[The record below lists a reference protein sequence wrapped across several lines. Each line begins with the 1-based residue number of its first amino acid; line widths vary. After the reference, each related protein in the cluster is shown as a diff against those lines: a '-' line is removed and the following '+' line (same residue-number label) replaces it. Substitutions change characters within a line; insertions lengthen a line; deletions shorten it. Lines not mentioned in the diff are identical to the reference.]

1 MNEGVE
7 NSVDYVN
14 NSSEEPCPSLPLQNA
29 LTLSLALILALLYRA
44 VFSLEHFGCYGPG
57 IGVPVFVALYFG
69 AVFLVLG
76 HRAKFSPNAVLLLA
90 VSMVLA
96 LFCAGSTLSGL
107 TILNCFLI
115 LFTAAGA
122 TFLLSG
128 HSRTTLA
135 QAAFLPETVSL
146 SCRALFTRIHRP
158 FQLLSRNKTGHR
170 SAPIFLAALISLPLL
185 AVVLALL
192 TSADAVFNS
201 FFATL
206 GEQLRNASPGRILW
220 ALLRTLVPALL
231 IASGLYYIAEPPASP
246 KSRGPQK
253 HHAPLYFLLPTVLLD
268 MIYLLFCAI
277 QIRYLF
283 GGENAAAMAG
293 SWAEYAREGFFQLVA
308 VAMINLS
315 LCLFG
320 SHKEYFCGNS
330 GKMLRWANA
339 LLLLLTCIILAS
351 AARRMQFYILAY
363 DLSVLR
369 LMTLWAML
377 AILAGLLAAGWKLFR
392 PNFSFFQIFAP
403 FVLASWCLF
412 CLIGPGRIV
421 ANYNVDRYINSA
433 YTQTLDLN
441 YLADLGPAAL
451 PALYK
456 LRDIPDIPKDISPA
470 IQTICRDMEN
480 SSHWANWKFT
490 FLFRED

>member
-1 MNEGVE
+1 MNEVVE
-7 NSVDYVN
+7 NYVDYVN
-14 NSSEEPCPSLPLQNA
+14 NSLKKPRPALPGKNTLA
-29 LTLSLALILALLYRA
+29 LLLALILALLYRS

-57 IGVPVFVALYFG
+57 IGVPVFVAVYFG

-76 HRAKFSPNAVLLLA
+76 HRAKFSPDAVLLLA
-90 VSMVLA
+90 VSIALA

-135 QAAFLPETVSL
+135 QAGFLPETVSL

-158 FQLLSRNKTGHR
+158 FQLLRRTGTGHR
-170 SAPIFLAALISLPLL
+170 NAPVFLAILISLPLL

-201 FFATL
+201 LFAPL
-206 GEQLRNASPGRILW
+206 GDRLQNLSPGGFLW
-220 ALLRTLVPALL
+220 DLLRTLVPALL
-231 IASGLYYIAEPPASP
+231 IASGLYYIAEPPA
-246 KSRGPQK
+246 PQK
-253 HHAPLYFLLPTVLLD
+253 SYRPKNHPAPLYFLLPTALLD

-283 GGENAAAMAG
+283 GGEEAAAMAG

-320 SHKEYFCGNS
+320 SHKNLFS
-330 GKMLRWANA
+330 GKCRTMLRWANA

-351 AARRMQFYILAY
+351 AARRMQLYILAY

-369 LMTLWAML
+369 IMTLWAML

-392 PNFSFFQIFAP
+392 PNFSFSKVFVP
-403 FVLASWCLF
+403 FVLISWCLF
-412 CLIGPGRIV
+412 CLLGPGRII
-421 ANYNVDRYINSA
+421 ANYNVDRHINSS
-433 YTQTLDLN
+433 YTHPLDLS

-451 PALYK
+451 PALYE
-456 LRDIPDIPKDISPA
+456 LQDTPDAPGRLAPT
-470 IQTICRDMEN
+470 IQTVCRDMETSN
-480 SSHWANWKFT
+480 HWANWKFT